1 MEETEKYFPDTVRA
15 LMELNTALHTLD
27 GKVDSSVAQ
36 KQAADTSLSVLKN
49 ALKDKATEIDE
60 IIKTL
65 NGAIS

>member
-15 LMELNTALHTLD
+15 LTELNTALHTLD

>member
-15 LMELNTALHTLD
+15 LTELNAALHTLD
-27 GKVDSSVAQ
+27 GKVDTSVAQ
-36 KQAADTSLSVLKN
+36 KIAADTSLSVLKN